1 MDLVWVLSGLEPGA
15 ALWGE
20 GYQRGVISISR
31 RGTAAVLCGEG
42 GGLLMSQVGLSFTVR
57 GW

>member
-1 MDLVWVLSGLEPGA
+1 MLSGLEPGA